1 MRAYYVSV
9 LWDIFP
15 HSFGLS
21 ILLIIDLKRKGM
33 REECGT
39 LLTFVFPLMGTRR
52 FLFIPITGV
61 EKLQTDPKKG
71 KLQHTAGI

>member
-1 MRAYYVSV
+1 MSV

-15 HSFGLS
+15 HSFDLS
-21 ILLIIDLKRKGM
+21 IPLITHLKRRGM
-33 REECGT
+33 RGECGT
-39 LLTFVFPLMGTRR
+39 LPTFAFPLWGARR

-71 KLQHTAGI
+71 KL